1 MAPGPLTQEAPV
13 PQFRWRRRTGAV
25 ALIAA
30 ACALAAAPSLTN
42 ATSSSASAAGK
53 ASIASVGSP
62 LQLHGPLR
70 TSGRWI
76 VTGQGQRVPLAA
88 VNWSGAET
96 QAYTVGGLDERKLSD
111 LAALVRTGGFNAVRL
126 PWSNQ
131 LVEDDP
137 VVPARYLS
145 ANPQLVGQRALTV
158 LDEVVRALRHEGVMV
173 ILDNHR
179 SNADWC
185 CDEEHGS
192 GLWYTAAYPE
202 SAWLADWTTMAR
214 RYAGFQNVVAAELR
228 NEIRPDP
235 SLAPGPTEAT
245 WGDGARLTDWRA
257 AAERGGEAVLGA
269 NPKLLVVVGGTEYQG
284 NLTGVRT
291 APVRLSRPGRVI
303 YAAHDYRWFHPDAE
317 LTDYAAFARSVDAR
331 WGYVTTPGQSWTA
344 PVLVSETGTCTNP
357 NVTEKC
363 AALDPAYTADIT
375 RYLRTNSLDVAYWPF
390 NGAQGT
396 GYDRTYGAPETY
408 GLLAPDWSGYGSAW
422 IDAEF
427 ASFAHP
433 VQGPGIDRPRARRG

>member
-1 MAPGPLTQEAPV
+1 MSRSARSRRAGLVALVVAACALTAAPLLSGSLAAADAAPAPAAGRVGHALQLPGPLT
-13 PQFRWRRRTGAV
+13 
-25 ALIAA
+25 
-30 ACALAAAPSLTN
+30 
-42 ATSSSASAAGK
+42 
-53 ASIASVGSP
+53 
-62 LQLHGPLR
+62 

-76 VTGQGQRVPLAA
+76 VTGQGRRVPLAA

-96 QAYTVGGLDERKLSD
+96 QAYTVGGLDERRLAD

-131 LVEDDP
+131 LVEQDP
-137 VVPARYLS
+137 VVPPRYLR
-145 ANPQLVGQRALTV
+145 ANPQLVGKHALAV
-158 LDEVVRALRHEGVMV
+158 LDEVIRSLRHEGVMV

-192 GLWYTAAYPE
+192 GLWYTGAYPE
-202 SAWLADWTTMAR
+202 SSWIADWRTMAR

-235 SLAPGPTEAT
+235 ALAPAPTTAT
-245 WGDGARLTDWRA
+245 WGDGDRRTDWRA
-257 AAERGGEAVLGA
+257 AAERGGDAVLAA
-269 NPKLLVVVGGTEYQG
+269 NPKLLVIVGGTEYQG

-291 APVRLSRPGRVI
+291 APVRLSRPRQLV

-317 LTDYAAFARSVDAR
+317 LTDYAAFTRSVDAR

-344 PVLVSETGTCTNP
+344 PLIVSETGTCTNP
-357 NVTEKC
+357 NSTEQC
-363 AALDPAYTADIT
+363 AALDPAYAADIT

-390 NGAQGT
+390 NGTQGT
-396 GYDRTYGAPETY
+396 GYGRTYGAPETY
-408 GLLAPDWSGYGSAW
+408 GLLAPDWSGYGSTW

-433 VQGPGIDRPRARRG
+433 VQGPGIDRPRARS